1 MRRSLFAF
9 VLVSTPALAQTDATP
24 YLPAETDAVLTVQA
38 RRVADSELGKKVGS
52 DLLKSALRAIKPAA
66 IAVEA
71 SGLDPMKDFDFITV
85 GMDLDNTDPPR
96 PFALFEG
103 KFDTKKVEES
113 IAAYM
118 KQNPDKVSAVTVGS
132 KSAYKM
138 PGRRVEETMFA
149 AIIDDTKMV
158 VAPTEKDLTAA
169 FAAAAGGRKP
179 VISRELAGLLSRTK
193 SPAPIFLRAWVKGK
207 FNDVKLPDKL
217 QARVQSVEW
226 ATAAIGVNKDV
237 TVTLTLGTP
246 DNTNAQQLS
255 DLLGG
260 TVGLLRLQIVAAAE
274 DQPELKPVADL
285 LRATKVMP
293 SGKNVVAT
301 GSVKG
306 EAIEKALHPP
316 PPATKEPTT
325 KKK

>member
-1 MRRSLFAF
+1 MRRSLFAL
-9 VLVSTPALAQTDATP
+9 VLLSSPAIAQTDVTS

-38 RRVADSELGKKVGS
+38 RRVADSELGKKVGT
-52 DLLKSALRAIKPAA
+52 DLLKTALRAIKPAA
-66 IAVEA
+66 VAVEA
-71 SGLDPMKDFDFITV
+71 TGLDPMKDFDFITV

-103 KFDTKKVEES
+103 KFDTRKIEASVAS
-113 IAAYM
+113 YM
-118 KQNPDKVSAVTVGS
+118 KEHPDKVSAVTIGG
-132 KSAYKM
+132 KSAYKV
-138 PGRRVEETMFA
+138 PGPRDAETMYA

-158 VAPTEKDLTAA
+158 VASSEKDLTGA

-179 VISRELAGLLSRTK
+179 VISKELAGLLSRTK
-193 SPAPIFLRAWVKGK
+193 SPAPIFVRAWVKGK

-217 QARVQSVEW
+217 QARVHSIEW
-226 ATAAIGVNKDV
+226 ATAAVGVNKDV
-237 TVTLTLGTP
+237 TVTVTLGAT
-246 DNTNAQQLS
+246 DETNAQQLS

-260 TVGLLRLQIVAAAE
+260 TVGLVRLQIVAAAE

-285 LRATKVMP
+285 LRATKVAP
-293 SGKNVVAT
+293 SGKTVVAT

-316 PPATKEPTT
+316 TPMPKPEG